1 MITLKSILEAS
12 KINSK
17 VAETKVNKKLDEAN
31 DTYFKSFTQAVEYA
45 RKATEKRGFV
55 IDEDDWQTQIA
66 FGGKYS
72 RSRPSKGKTNSF
84 TVGLSKNGKKQRK
97 ALNISVFGM
106 DSGNYELTQ
115 YIN

>member
-1 MITLKSILEAS
+1 MITLKSILEDA
-12 KINSK
+12 KIN
-17 VAETKVNKKLDEAN
+17 TKIDEAKPN

-45 RKATEKRGFV
+45 RKVTEKRGFT

-66 FGGKYS
+66 FGGKYT

-84 TVGLSKNGKKQRK
+84 TVGLLKNGKPQRK
-97 ALNISVFGM
+97 SLQISVFGM
-106 DSGNYELTQ
+106 PSGSYELTQ

>member
-1 MITLKSILEAS
+1 MITLKSILEDANINT
-12 KINSK
+12 KI
-17 VAETKVNKKLDEAN
+17 DEAN

-45 RKATEKRGFV
+45 RKATEKRGFT

-66 FGGKYS
+66 FGGKYT

-84 TVGLSKNGKKQRK
+84 TVGLLKNGKPQRK
-97 ALNISVFGM
+97 SLQISVFGM
-106 DSGNYELTQ
+106 PSGSYELTQ

>member
-1 MITLKSILEAS
+1 MITLKSILEDA

-17 VAETKVNKKLDEAN
+17 IDEAN

-45 RKATEKRGFV
+45 RKATEKRGFT

-66 FGGKYS
+66 FGGKYT

-84 TVGLSKNGKKQRK
+84 TVGLLKNGKPQRK
-97 ALNISVFGM
+97 SLQISVFGM
-106 DSGNYELTQ
+106 PSGSYELTQ

>member
-1 MITLKSILEAS
+1 MITLKSILEDV
-12 KINSK
+12 KIN
-17 VAETKVNKKLDEAN
+17 TKIDEAN

-45 RKATEKRGFV
+45 RKATEKRGFT

-84 TVGLSKNGKKQRK
+84 TVGLLKNGKPQRK
-97 ALNISVFGM
+97 SLQISVFGM
-106 DSGNYELTQ
+106 DSGSYELTQ

>member
-1 MITLKSILEAS
+1 MITLKSILEDA
-12 KINSK
+12 KIN
-17 VAETKVNKKLDEAN
+17 VKLDEAN

-45 RKATEKRGFV
+45 RKITEKRGFT

-66 FGGKYS
+66 FGGKYT

-84 TVGLSKNGKKQRK
+84 TVGLLKNGKPQRK
-97 ALNISVFGM
+97 SLQISVFGM
-106 DSGNYELTQ
+106 PSGSYELTQ

>member
-1 MITLKSILEAS
+1 MITLKSILEDA
-12 KINSK
+12 KIN
-17 VAETKVNKKLDEAN
+17 TKIDEAN

-45 RKATEKRGFV
+45 RKATEKRGFT

-84 TVGLSKNGKKQRK
+84 TVGLLKKGKPQRK
-97 ALNISVFGM
+97 SLQISVFGM
-106 DSGNYELTQ
+106 DSGSYELTH

>member
-1 MITLKSILEAS
+1 MITLKSILEDA

-17 VAETKVNKKLDEAN
+17 IDEAN

-45 RKATEKRGFV
+45 RKATEKRGFT

-66 FGGKYS
+66 LGGKYT

-84 TVGLSKNGKKQRK
+84 TVGLLKNGKPQRK
-97 ALNISVFGM
+97 SLQISVFGM
-106 DSGNYELTQ
+106 DSGSYELTH

>member
-1 MITLKSILEAS
+1 MITLKSILEDA

-17 VAETKVNKKLDEAN
+17 IDEAN

-45 RKATEKRGFV
+45 RKATEKRGFT

-66 FGGKYS
+66 FGGKYT

-84 TVGLSKNGKKQRK
+84 TVGLLKNGKPQRK
-97 ALNISVFGM
+97 SLQISVYGM
-106 DSGNYELTQ
+106 DSGSYELTH

>member
-1 MITLKSILEAS
+1 MITLKSILEDA
-12 KINSK
+12 KIN
-17 VAETKVNKKLDEAN
+17 TKIDEAN

-45 RKATEKRGFV
+45 RKATEKRGFT

-66 FGGKYS
+66 FGGKYT

-84 TVGLSKNGKKQRK
+84 TVGLLKNGKPQRK
-97 ALNISVFGM
+97 SLQISVYGM
-106 DSGNYELTQ
+106 DSGSYELTH

>member
-1 MITLKSILEAS
+1 MITLKSILEDA

-17 VAETKVNKKLDEAN
+17 IDEAN

-45 RKATEKRGFV
+45 RKVTEKRGFT

-66 FGGKYS
+66 FGGKYT

-84 TVGLSKNGKKQRK
+84 TVGLLKNGKPQRK
-97 ALNISVFGM
+97 SLQISVFGM
-106 DSGNYELTQ
+106 PSGSYELTQ

>member
-1 MITLKSILEAS
+1 MITLKSILEGA
-12 KINSK
+12 KIN
-17 VAETKVNKKLDEAN
+17 TKIDEAN

-45 RKATEKRGFV
+45 RKVTEKRGFT

-66 FGGKYS
+66 FGGKYT

-84 TVGLSKNGKKQRK
+84 TVGLLKNGKPQRK
-97 ALNISVFGM
+97 SLQISVFGM
-106 DSGNYELTQ
+106 PSGSYELTQ

>member
-1 MITLKSILEAS
+1 MITLKSILEDA

-17 VAETKVNKKLDEAN
+17 IDEAN

-45 RKATEKRGFV
+45 RKATEKRGFT

-84 TVGLSKNGKKQRK
+84 TVGLLKNGKPQRK
-97 ALNISVFGM
+97 SLQISVFGM
-106 DSGNYELTQ
+106 PSGNYELTQ

>member
-1 MITLKSILEAS
+1 MITLKSILEDA
-12 KINSK
+12 KIN
-17 VAETKVNKKLDEAN
+17 TKIDEAN

-45 RKATEKRGFV
+45 RKVTEKRGFT

-66 FGGKYS
+66 FGGKYT

-84 TVGLSKNGKKQRK
+84 TVGLLKNGKPQRK
-97 ALNISVFGM
+97 SLQISVFGM
-106 DSGNYELTQ
+106 DSGSYELTH

>member
-1 MITLKSILEAS
+1 MITLKSILEDA
-12 KINSK
+12 KIN
-17 VAETKVNKKLDEAN
+17 TKIDEAS

-45 RKATEKRGFV
+45 RKATEKRGFT

-66 FGGKYS
+66 FGGKYT

-84 TVGLSKNGKKQRK
+84 TVGLLKNGKPQRK
-97 ALNISVFGM
+97 SLQISVFGM
-106 DSGNYELTQ
+106 SSGNYELTQ

>member
-1 MITLKSILEAS
+1 MITLKSILEDA
-12 KINSK
+12 KIN
-17 VAETKVNKKLDEAN
+17 TKIDEAN

-45 RKATEKRGFV
+45 RKVTEKRGFT

-84 TVGLSKNGKKQRK
+84 TVGLLKKGKPQRK
-97 ALNISVFGM
+97 SLQISVYGM
-106 DSGNYELTQ
+106 PSGSYELTQ

>member
-1 MITLKSILEAS
+1 MITLKSILEDA
-12 KINSK
+12 KIN
-17 VAETKVNKKLDEAN
+17 TKIDEAN

-45 RKATEKRGFV
+45 RKATEKRGFT

-66 FGGKYS
+66 FGGKYT

-84 TVGLSKNGKKQRK
+84 TVGLLKNGKPQRK
-97 ALNISVFGM
+97 SLQISVFGM
-106 DSGNYELTQ
+106 PSGSYELTQ

>member
-1 MITLKSILEAS
+1 MITLKSILEDA

-17 VAETKVNKKLDEAN
+17 IDEAN

-45 RKATEKRGFV
+45 RKATEKRGFT
-55 IDEDDWQTQIA
+55 IDEDDWHTQIA
-66 FGGKYS
+66 FGGKYT

-84 TVGLSKNGKKQRK
+84 TVGLLKNGKPQRK
-97 ALNISVFGM
+97 SLQISVFGM
-106 DSGNYELTQ
+106 DSGSYELTH

>member
-1 MITLKSILEAS
+1 MITLKSILEDA
-12 KINSK
+12 KIN
-17 VAETKVNKKLDEAN
+17 TKIDEAN
-31 DTYFKSFTQAVEYA
+31 DTYFKSFTDAVEFA
-45 RKATEKRGFV
+45 RKATEKRGFT

-84 TVGLSKNGKKQRK
+84 TVGLLKKGKPQRK
-97 ALNISVFGM
+97 SLQISVFGM
-106 DSGNYELTQ
+106 DSGSYELTH

>member
-1 MITLKSILEAS
+1 MITLKSILEDT
-12 KINSK
+12 KIN
-17 VAETKVNKKLDEAN
+17 TKIDEAS

-45 RKATEKRGFV
+45 RKATEKRGFT

-66 FGGKYS
+66 FGGKYT

-84 TVGLSKNGKKQRK
+84 TVGLLKNGKPQRK
-97 ALNISVFGM
+97 SLQISVFGM
-106 DSGNYELTQ
+106 PSGNYELTQ

>member
-1 MITLKSILEAS
+1 MITLKSILEDA
-12 KINSK
+12 KIN
-17 VAETKVNKKLDEAN
+17 TKIDEAN

-45 RKATEKRGFV
+45 RKVTEKRGFT

-84 TVGLSKNGKKQRK
+84 TVGLLKKGKPQRK
-97 ALNISVFGM
+97 SLQISVYGM
-106 DSGNYELTQ
+106 DSGSYELTH

>member
-1 MITLKSILEAS
+1 MITLKSILEDA
-12 KINSK
+12 KIN
-17 VAETKVNKKLDEAN
+17 TKIDEAS

-45 RKATEKRGFV
+45 RKVTEKRGFT

-66 FGGKYS
+66 FGGKYT

-84 TVGLSKNGKKQRK
+84 TVGLLKNGKPQRK
-97 ALNISVFGM
+97 SLQISVFGM
-106 DSGNYELTQ
+106 PSGSYELTQ

>member
-1 MITLKSILEAS
+1 MITLKSILEDA

-17 VAETKVNKKLDEAN
+17 IDEAN

-45 RKATEKRGFV
+45 RKATEKRGFT

-66 FGGKYS
+66 FGGKYT

-84 TVGLSKNGKKQRK
+84 TVGLLKNDKPQRK
-97 ALNISVFGM
+97 SLQISVFGM
-106 DSGNYELTQ
+106 DSGSYELTH

>member
-1 MITLKSILEAS
+1 MITLKSILEDA
-12 KINSK
+12 KIN
-17 VAETKVNKKLDEAN
+17 TKIDEAN

-45 RKATEKRGFV
+45 RKATEKRGFT

-66 FGGKYS
+66 FGGKYT

-84 TVGLSKNGKKQRK
+84 TVGLLKNGKPQRK
-97 ALNISVFGM
+97 SLQISVFGM
-106 DSGNYELTQ
+106 PSGNYELTQ

>member
-1 MITLKSILEAS
+1 MITLKSILEDA

-17 VAETKVNKKLDEAN
+17 IDEAN

-45 RKATEKRGFV
+45 RKATEKRGFT

-66 FGGKYS
+66 FGGKYT

-84 TVGLSKNGKKQRK
+84 TVGLLKNGKPQRK
-97 ALNISVFGM
+97 SLQISVFGM
-106 DSGNYELTQ
+106 DSGSYELTH

>member
-1 MITLKSILEAS
+1 MITLKSILEDA
-12 KINSK
+12 KIN
-17 VAETKVNKKLDEAN
+17 TKIEEAN
-31 DTYFKSFTQAVEYA
+31 DTYFKSFTDAVEFA
-45 RKATEKRGFV
+45 RKATEKRGFT

-84 TVGLSKNGKKQRK
+84 TVGLLKNGKPQRK
-97 ALNISVFGM
+97 SLQISVFGM
-106 DSGNYELTQ
+106 PSGSYELTH

>member
-1 MITLKSILEAS
+1 MITLKSILEDT
-12 KINSK
+12 KIN
-17 VAETKVNKKLDEAN
+17 TKIDEAS

-45 RKATEKRGFV
+45 RKATEKRGFT

-66 FGGKYS
+66 FGGKYT

-84 TVGLSKNGKKQRK
+84 TVGLLKNGKPQRK
-97 ALNISVFGM
+97 SLQISVFGM
-106 DSGNYELTQ
+106 PSGSYELTQ

>member
-1 MITLKSILEAS
+1 MITLKSILEDA
-12 KINSK
+12 KIN
-17 VAETKVNKKLDEAN
+17 VKLDEAN

-45 RKATEKRGFV
+45 RKATEKRGFT

-66 FGGKYS
+66 FGGKYT

-84 TVGLSKNGKKQRK
+84 TVGLLKNGKPQRK
-97 ALNISVFGM
+97 SLQISVFGM
-106 DSGNYELTQ
+106 DSGSYELTH

>member
-1 MITLKSILEAS
+1 MITLKSILEGA
-12 KINSK
+12 KIN
-17 VAETKVNKKLDEAN
+17 TKIDEAN

-45 RKATEKRGFV
+45 RKVTEKRGFT

-84 TVGLSKNGKKQRK
+84 TVGLLKKGKPQRK
-97 ALNISVFGM
+97 SLQISVFGM
-106 DSGNYELTQ
+106 PSGSYELTQ

>member
-1 MITLKSILEAS
+1 MITLKSILEGA
-12 KINSK
+12 KIN
-17 VAETKVNKKLDEAN
+17 TKIDEAN

-45 RKATEKRGFV
+45 RKVTEKRGFT

-84 TVGLSKNGKKQRK
+84 TVGLLKNGKPQRK
-97 ALNISVFGM
+97 SLQISVFGM
-106 DSGNYELTQ
+106 PSGSYELTQ

>member
-1 MITLKSILEAS
+1 MITLKSILEDA
-12 KINSK
+12 KIN
-17 VAETKVNKKLDEAN
+17 TKIDEAN

-45 RKATEKRGFV
+45 RKATEKRGFT

-66 FGGKYS
+66 FGGKYT

-84 TVGLSKNGKKQRK
+84 TVGLLKNGKPQRK
-97 ALNISVFGM
+97 SLQISVFGM
-106 DSGNYELTQ
+106 DSGSYELTH